1 MPPKKKHK
9 NSLHGS
15 SKMARLLGAS
25 RPAATVKSLRNKS
38 NVAGAPCV
46 DAAIATPM
54 VPLDESP
61 PLRLAVDSLM
71 ASADFLPGTLGSSDP
86 SGSVAVDGISPSS
99 TGPMDLSFSVFQVE
113 ITPVSVEEACAELV
127 PVSASVLDATVT
139 PPEASSIGDAAEA
152 KEVKNYTSLLKASCQ
167 LEELG
172 TPTEHISGVAFV
184 LIQDENITPAKEEFK
199 EFIYARFHG
208 DWPTMGRII
217 GVVNALWARAGPRIF
232 VHNVGEGEFLMR
244 ISNVKTREMLLGHT
258 CWNVAGFPMFIAPW
272 SPEFTPEEAPITSA
286 VIPIELREV
295 PCLLFNKQSLS
306 RLATAVGKPI
316 YVAPKTKRTL
326 NFKVAKLYVKV
337 DLTKPLPN
345 KIISGF
351 SNGKEN
357 EISVSY
363 LWLPLKFDLCKK
375 YVYLQTKC
383 RFAKPGS
390 DSTRKRSVSPAREG
404 FQTRNRS
411 RPRRAKVANKVIPHV
426 FDAVKDNIEK
436 VPAVEEGVVPAMEEG
451 EVPAVAQEPILPP
464 VEGIT
469 VGGSI
474 KTPVGDAGRH
484 DMPDNFELEFDPGST
499 AESGNMLRD
508 NASSDVGNSEQ
519 SGRAPDDDFFLV
531 YGRKSGHKA
540 KKSI

>member
-25 RPAATVKSLRNKS
+25 RPAATVKSFRNKS

-61 PLRLAVDSLM
+61 PLTLAVDSLK
-71 ASADFLPGTLGSSDP
+71 ASADFFPGSLGFSDP
-86 SGSVAVDGISPSS
+86 SSSVAVYDISPSS
-99 TGPMDLSFSVFQVE
+99 T
-113 ITPVSVEEACAELV
+113 
-127 PVSASVLDATVT
+127 VT
-139 PPEASSIGDAAEA
+139 PLEASSIGDATEA

-172 TPTEHISGVAFV
+172 TPLNISLASQCS
-184 LIQDENITPAKEEFK
+184 LI
-199 EFIYARFHG
+199 
-208 DWPTMGRII
+208 
-217 GVVNALWARAGPRIF
+217 LGP
-232 VHNVGEGEFLMR
+232 
-244 ISNVKTREMLLGHT
+244 
-258 CWNVAGFPMFIAPW
+258 
-272 SPEFTPEEAPITSA
+272 PEFTPEEAPITSA
-286 VIPIELREV
+286 VIPVELREV

-306 RLATAVGKPI
+306 RLVTVVGKPI
-316 YVAPKTKRTL
+316 YVAPKTKRKL

-363 LWLPLKFDLCKK
+363 PWLPLKCDLCKK

-436 VPAVEEGVVPAMEEG
+436 AFPAVEEGVVPAVEEG

-484 DMPDNFELEFDPGST
+484 DMPDNFELEFDPGS
-499 AESGNMLRD
+499 AAGSGNMLRD
-508 NASSDVGNSEQ
+508 IASSDVGNYEQ
-519 SGRAPDDDFFLV
+519 SCRAPDDDFFLP
-531 YGRKSGHKA
+531 YFSKGEGANMKGGAS
-540 KKSI
+540 SESSPY

>member
-1 MPPKKKHK
+1 MWQASQC
-9 NSLHGS
+9 SL
-15 SKMARLLGAS
+15 LLG
-25 RPAATVKSLRNKS
+25 P
-38 NVAGAPCV
+38 
-46 DAAIATPM
+46 
-54 VPLDESP
+54 
-61 PLRLAVDSLM
+61 
-71 ASADFLPGTLGSSDP
+71 
-86 SGSVAVDGISPSS
+86 
-99 TGPMDLSFSVFQVE
+99 
-113 ITPVSVEEACAELV
+113 
-127 PVSASVLDATVT
+127 
-139 PPEASSIGDAAEA
+139 
-152 KEVKNYTSLLKASCQ
+152 
-167 LEELG
+167 
-172 TPTEHISGVAFV
+172 
-184 LIQDENITPAKEEFK
+184 
-199 EFIYARFHG
+199 
-208 DWPTMGRII
+208 
-217 GVVNALWARAGPRIF
+217 
-232 VHNVGEGEFLMR
+232 
-244 ISNVKTREMLLGHT
+244 
-258 CWNVAGFPMFIAPW
+258 
-272 SPEFTPEEAPITSA
+272 PEFTPEEAPITSA
-286 VIPIELREV
+286 VIPVELREV

-306 RLATAVGKPI
+306 RLVTAVGKPI
-316 YVAPKTKRTL
+316 YVAPKTKRKL

-363 LWLPLKFDLCKK
+363 PWLPLKCDLCKK

-436 VPAVEEGVVPAMEEG
+436 VFPAVEEGVIPAVEEG

-484 DMPDNFELEFDPGST
+484 DMPDNFELEFDPGS
-499 AESGNMLRD
+499 AAGSGNMLRD
-508 NASSDVGNSEQ
+508 IASSDVGNYEQ